1 MKSKPMAVLI
11 GFDEA
16 HVDEKFYTPLI
27 AAPGPISAAGKL
39 GAWLMKRVP
48 KAASWPAL
56 WVRLD
61 GYDKAYL
68 RFPLRNQHGYPL
80 YVSAGIDAAAIVE
93 SFPAEGEL
101 NIRTPAED
109 FRMKI
114 DVGINLILRVHLRRI
129 KGEIQIGLE
138 IPEEAEPE
146 EPRDFVS
153 LWMRPSRGERQ
164 TKARLDAPGDSDWD
178 EGVICV
184 AGFHDLEVAILPPG
198 ILEEAMGVLGELGI
212 SLAQPQ
218 R

>member
-16 HVDEKFYTPLI
+16 HVDEKFYAPLI

-39 GAWLMKRVP
+39 GAWLMERVP

-68 RFPLRNQHGYPL
+68 RFPPRNQRGYPL

-109 FRMKI
+109 FRMEI
-114 DVGINLILRVHLRRI
+114 DVGINLILRVHLRRV

-153 LWMRPSRGERQ
+153 LWMRPLRGERQ
-164 TKARLDAPGDSDWD
+164 AKAHLDAPGDSDWD

-184 AGFHDLEVAILPPG
+184 AGFRDLEVAILPPG
-198 ILEEAMGVLGELGI
+198 ILEEAMGALGELGI